1 MKWNAELYDDKHS
14 FVFEYGGNVLELL
27 EVKRGER
34 VLDLGC
40 GTGHLTQQIHER
52 GGVVTGIDSSPDM
65 IWRAKETY
73 HDVDFEVAD
82 GTDFHFDKPF
92 DAVFSNATLHWIL
105 DAGAVIKCVYDS
117 LKPGG
122 RFVAEMG
129 GKDNVKH
136 LIAATAVILKNH
148 GIELPASANPWY
160 FPSLGEYAGKLEA
173 QGFRVTFAAHFDRPT
188 LLQDGR
194 QGVGK
199 WLKMFGSS
207 FFEGLAQDKQ
217 EQILNEITDLLEAD
231 YNKDGKWY
239 ADYKRL
245 RFIAVKEI

>member
-14 FVFEYGGNVLELL
+14 FVFEYGENVLELL
-27 EVKRGER
+27 DVKRRER

-52 GGVVTGIDSSPDM
+52 GGVVTGIDSSPEM
-65 IWRAKETY
+65 IWQAKETY

-82 GTDFHFDKPF
+82 GTDFHFEKPF

-105 DAGAVIKCVYDS
+105 DADAAIKSVYNS

-129 GKDNVKH
+129 GKGNMGKIV
-136 LIAATAVILKNH
+136 AATQKVLTEH
-148 GIELPASANPWY
+148 GYTNLAEKQQWY
-160 FPSLGEYAGKLEA
+160 FPSLGEYTSKLEA
-173 QGFRVTFAAHFDRPT
+173 HGFRVTFAAHFDRDT

-194 QGVGK
+194 QGVAK
-199 WLKMFGSS
+199 WLNMFAPVY
-207 FFEGLAQDKQ
+207 FEGIAPAEK
-217 EQILNEITDLLEAD
+217 EQILNEITDILEPD
-231 YNKDGKWY
+231 YKKDGQWY

-245 RFIAVKEI
+245 RFIAIK